1 MRKLIVDI
9 PNLFFRGVAANK
21 AAMETMTSEESKGYA
36 LHICLMSL
44 RRHYNNIKPQEMAL
58 AFEGGSNWR
67 KKYTSSDECYSKVP
81 YKGNRTFDESM
92 VVLFDILD
100 QFISLCREYTSLPI
114 LKRVG
119 LEADDC
125 IAQYVLENYNEHEV
139 VILSGDK
146 DFVQLLKFDNVRLIN
161 PDNSTE
167 RTVESVCGVDDAEY
181 FMFEKCFR
189 GDTGDNVISA
199 YPRIRSAKL
208 QKAWNGDVVLLNA
221 ILDHTWQMPLTEEGA
236 GCREMSVQQL
246 FWENDLLMNLTSQPE
261 NIKRDMVAAY
271 AEAYET
277 CGKYKHFDMLR
288 HLSGLGLNKIADELD
303 NFVGMFSNTQYRNID
318 TAGTPIKV
326 FDDSKGVKIKGV
338 TF

>member
-21 AAMETMTSEESKGYA
+21 DAMATMTEDEKKGYA

-44 RRHYNNIKPQEMAL
+44 RRHYQNIRPQEMAL

-67 KKYTSSDECYSKVP
+67 KKYTASDECYSKVP
-81 YKGNRTFDESM
+81 YKGNRVFDPEM
-92 VVLFDILD
+92 VVLFDILEH
-100 QFISLCREYTSLPI
+100 FISLCREFTSLPV
-114 LKRVG
+114 LKRSG

-125 IAQYVLENYNEHEV
+125 IAQFVIDNHQQHEV

-189 GDTGDNVISA
+189 GDTGDNVMSA
-199 YPRIRSAKL
+199 YPRIRAAKL
-208 QKAWNGDVVLLNA
+208 QKAWAGDIVLLNS
-221 ILDHTWQMPLTEEGA
+221 ILDHTWQKPLTEEDA
-236 GCREMSVQQL
+236 GCREMSVQKL
-246 FWENDLLMNLTSQPE
+246 FWENDLLMNLTSQPDD
-261 NIKRDMVAAY
+261 IKREMVLAIT
-271 AEAYET
+271 EAYEHR
-277 CGKYKHFDMLR
+277 GKYNHFDMIR
-288 HLSGLGLNKIADELD
+288 HLSQLGLNKVCDELD

-318 TAGTPIKV
+318 TTGTPIKV
-326 FDDSKGVKIKGV
+326 FDAAKGVKIKGV
-338 TF
+338 TY